1 MKNSLPE
8 LDRPA
13 FSVQDA
19 VHLLEEQYGLCC
31 TLEEL
36 PGERDRNYLARENNG
51 ESYVLKISNSFETLE
66 FLEVQNYALE
76 STAKLL

>member
-1 MKNSLPE
+1 MENPLPE
-8 LDRPA
+8 LDRPT

-19 VHLLEEQYGLCC
+19 VLLLEEQYGLCC

-51 ESYVLKISNSFETLE
+51 ESYVLKISNSCEKIGRAH
-66 FLEVQNYALE
+66 V
-76 STAKLL
+76 